1 MTAFVNHD
9 NKIIFVHT
17 PKTGGTSIT
26 DCMVGLSNL
35 AQAEAVFGIPTKNI
49 YYWDDDEG
57 HATCKQLRDKFKD
70 YDDYSSFAVMRE
82 PYNWLVSMYE
92 FKNKKKTNTF
102 SRFVNNFY
110 ETGECLQSHWF
121 TNDGKIDV
129 KIVIDFEN
137 LSESLHL
144 YFELTSPLRKI
155 NTNNNQRKNGYH
167 YESKEVIKKATELLQ
182 PDLDMY
188 EQLFAKRW
196 QPC

>member
-35 AQAEAVFGIPTKNI
+35 QQAEVLFGMPTKNV

-57 HATCKQLRDKFKD
+57 HATSKQLRDKFEQ
-70 YDDYSSFAVMRE
+70 YDDYTSFAVMRE

-92 FKNKKKTNTF
+92 FKNKEKATTF
-102 SRFVNNFY
+102 SRFVNSFY

-121 TNDGKIDV
+121 TYDGKIDV
-129 KIVIDFEN
+129 NLVIDFEN
-137 LSESLHL
+137 LLDGL
-144 YFELTSPLRKI
+144 QKNFQLTNPLRKI
-155 NTNNNQRKNGYH
+155 NVNNYKKDYH

-182 PDLDMY
+182 PDLNMY
-188 EQLFAKRW
+188 EQLFGKRW